1 MCTAMTGNARASCH
15 CPAMH
20 ALLTPS
26 PRRPRHYP
34 QLSHLDPQLPCPPSP
49 RSPPRPQNDG
59 GLSHAL
65 NRIHARTNN
74 PDRALVA
81 AFKEV
86 STICDHLKVK
96 GGVKD
101 RACEEYKAVVEVRQG
116 CMAKVD

>member
-1 MCTAMTGNARASCH
+1 MRRRDGSAQGALELPGGACLLH
-15 CPAMH
+15 PVLCPTPPRQG
-20 ALLTPS
+20 LTRTPF
-26 PRRPRHYP
+26 
-34 QLSHLDPQLPCPPSP
+34 PCPTYPL
-49 RSPPRPQNDG
+49 PPLRVQNDG

-101 RACEEYKAVVEVRQG
+101 RACEEYKAVVEVRHCAWGRGQVG
-116 CMAKVD
+116 